1 MPAVKCSC
9 HLVFSAILGSIFT
22 RGYFATWHFKLSG
35 ALIFSNTDY
44 RTVDYMPPLQGLMR
58 FLLVY
63 GTQGCTLGLCIS
75 PRWGF

>member
-1 MPAVKCSC
+1 
-9 HLVFSAILGSIFT
+9 
-22 RGYFATWHFKLSG
+22 
-35 ALIFSNTDY
+35 
-44 RTVDYMPPLQGLMR
+44 VDYMPPLQGLMR